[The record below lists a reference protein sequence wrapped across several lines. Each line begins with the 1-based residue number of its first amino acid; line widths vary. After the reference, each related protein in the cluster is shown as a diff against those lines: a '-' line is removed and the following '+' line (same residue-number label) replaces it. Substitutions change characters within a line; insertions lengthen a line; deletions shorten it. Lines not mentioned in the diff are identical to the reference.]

1 MSIKLFL
8 IGRTNDDSLKDGMAE
23 YTKRLGRYTTFSI
36 DELQVKSSSGE
47 VRITQQKE
55 GEKLLEQIKNTD
67 FLILLDETGEE
78 YSSVEFAR
86 KLEQWQV
93 KVAGNIVFAV
103 GGAYGFHADVYKR
116 ANFKMALSRMTF
128 THQMVRLIFVEQLYR
143 AFTII
148 RNEKYHH

>member
-8 IGRTNDDSLKDGMAE
+8 IGRTNDDLLKDGMSE
-23 YTKRLGRYTTFSI
+23 YTKRLSRYTSFTI
-36 DELQVKSSSGE
+36 DELQVKSSSVE
-47 VRITQQKE
+47 VRVILQKE
-55 GEKLLEQIKNTD
+55 AEKLLEQIKNTD

-78 YSSVEFAR
+78 YTSIDFAR
-86 KLEQWQV
+86 KLEQWQI
-93 KVAGNIVFAV
+93 KVSGNIVFAV
-103 GGAYGFHADVYKR
+103 GGAYGFHPDVYKR
-116 ANFKMALSRMTF
+116 ANFKMALSKMTF

>member
-8 IGRTNDDSLKDGMAE
+8 IGRTNDDLLKDGMSE
-23 YTKRLGRYTTFSI
+23 YTKRLSRYTSFTI
-36 DELQVKSSSGE
+36 DELQVKSSSVE
-47 VRITQQKE
+47 VRVILQKE
-55 GEKLLEQIKNTD
+55 AEKLLEQIKNTD

-78 YSSVEFAR
+78 YTSIDFAR
-86 KLEQWQV
+86 KLEQWQI
-93 KVAGNIVFAV
+93 KVSGNIVFAV
-103 GGAYGFHADVYKR
+103 GGAYGFHSDVYKR
-116 ANFKMALSRMTF
+116 ANFKMALSKMTF